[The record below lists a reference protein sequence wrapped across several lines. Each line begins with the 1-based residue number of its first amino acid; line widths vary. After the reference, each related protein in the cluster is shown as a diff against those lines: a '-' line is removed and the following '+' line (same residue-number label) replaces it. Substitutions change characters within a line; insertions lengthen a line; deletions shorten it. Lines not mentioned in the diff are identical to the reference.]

1 MRFDFDTVVDRRGGD
16 SIKWNLYGDDIL
28 PMWVA
33 DADLKS
39 PPAVIDALVARSQH
53 GIYGYAGAPA
63 ELAKLLVKRMQDL
76 YNWTIKEEDLVYVPG
91 VVTGFNIAAR
101 AVATPGGGVLV
112 QTPNYPPILGA
123 AANHDMITQ
132 TAELKVVDKG
142 NNVIDY
148 ELDMEAFVGA
158 MDEKTKIFILC
169 HPHNPTGRL
178 LGREELT
185 AMAHACIERGVVICS
200 DEIHCDIILDGRTH
214 IPTASL
220 SEEIAQHTITLMAPS
235 KTFNIPGLGFSF
247 AIIQNKALRDA
258 YKKVMGGMVPHAG
271 IYGYVGA
278 LAAYQHGQEWLDA
291 TLAYYA
297 ANRDFAVEYIRTHMP
312 QLKVTNPESTYLA
325 WIDCSQAGIEGNP
338 KEYFQKF
345 GVALG
350 DGRNFGSH
358 TANYVRMTMAC
369 PRELLEQGL
378 NAMRLALEP
387 LS

>member
-16 SIKWNLYGDDIL
+16 SIKWNLYGDNML

-39 PPAVIDALVARSQH
+39 PQGVIDALVKRAEH

-63 ELAKLLVKRMQDL
+63 ELAQLLIQRMQDL
-76 YNWTIKEEDLVYVPG
+76 YDWTITADDLVYVPG
-91 VVTGFNIAAR
+91 VVTGFNIACR
-101 AVATPGGGVLV
+101 AVGQPGDGVLV

-132 TAELKVVDKG
+132 TAELTMTVDKG
-142 NNVIDY
+142 IIDY
-148 ELDMEAFVGA
+148 HFDMDAFTGA
-158 MDEKTKIFILC
+158 MTDATKIFILC

-178 LGREELT
+178 MNREQLT
-185 AMAHACIERGVVICS
+185 QMAQACVDRGVVICS
-200 DEIHCDIILDGRTH
+200 DEIHCDIVLDGRKH
-214 IPTASL
+214 IPTATL
-220 SEEIAQHTITLMAPS
+220 SPEIAQNTITLMAPS

-247 AIIQNKALRDA
+247 AIIQNPELRA
-258 YKKVMGGMVPHAG
+258 KYKKVMAGLVPHAT
-271 IYGYVGA
+271 IFGYVGA

-297 ANRDFAVEYIRTHMP
+297 ANRDFAIDYVKKYMP
-312 QLKVTNPESTYLA
+312 QLTITNPESTYLA
-325 WIDCSQAGIEGNP
+325 WIDCGQAGIEGNP
-338 KEYFQKF
+338 KEYFQKY

-350 DGRNFGSH
+350 DGRNFGTH
-358 TANYVRMTMAC
+358 TANFVRLTMAC
-369 PRELLEQGL
+369 PRQLLEEGL
-378 NAMRLALEP
+378 DAMRRALEP